1 MHIVES
7 FALNSASKIDKPYI
21 YDTYI
26 PLQWNTEKYITFQ
39 PFGTWPRGQAKR
51 YSYWEEVM
59 DILRPIFDSNG
70 IHIVQIGSKG
80 EPLIKGTMNMAGKT
94 TINQA
99 AYLIKNSL
107 LHLGLDS
114 FGVHIASGYG
124 KKIVALYSNGL
135 PATCGP
141 YWSDEKDVRLICSVK
156 EGEQPSWSEQENP
169 KTIDRIKAEEIAQ
182 SVCELL
188 GLKFNYDFETVYVGQ
203 NYAQKKIEIVPTNQV
218 GNWKDFG
225 VDSMIL
231 RMDKHFNEAVCA
243 SQLEKC
249 PCSLVTDQPIRLDLI
264 KYFSKDIT
272 ELVFDVKD
280 TQHIEYLKAL
290 KSLGVKLYLI
300 SHLNESDFNKL
311 KLNYIDVGPIVHL
324 PHNNKE
330 TFLKENKDIDF
341 DNLYY
346 KSGATIVRNKAVY
359 GTYSPKEKTPINFT
373 HGTDPRKFDD
383 CSELWKDL
391 DRLLILKKKTS

>member
-1 MHIVES
+1 MHILES
-7 FALNSASKIDKPYI
+7 FAINSGSKIDRPYI

-39 PFGTWPRGQAKR
+39 PFGTWPRGQAKQ

-80 EPLIKGTMNMAGKT
+80 EPPIKGVMNMIGKT
-94 TINQA
+94 TLNQA

-114 FGVHIASGYG
+114 FGVHMASGYG

-156 EGEQPSWSEQENP
+156 EGEQPSWCEHENP
-169 KTIDRIKAEEIAQ
+169 KTIDRIKAEEVAR

-188 GLKFNYDFETVYVGQ
+188 DLNFDYEFETLYIGKE
-203 NYAQKKIEIVPTNQV
+203 YAQKRIEVVPTNHI

-225 VDSMIL
+225 VDSLIL
-231 RMDKHFNEAVCA
+231 RMDKHFSEEMCA
-243 SQLEKC
+243 AQLEKC
-249 PCSLVTDQPIRLDLI
+249 HCSIVTDKPVRLDLI
-264 KYFSKDIT
+264 KHYKKRIA
-272 ELVFDVKD
+272 ELVFIVKNSEYID
-280 TQHIEYLKAL
+280 YLKTA
-290 KSLGVKLYLI
+290 KSLGVKLFLI
-300 SHLNESDFNKL
+300 SHLETEEFNKL
-311 KLNYIDVGPIVHL
+311 KLDYIDVSRIVHF
-324 PHNNKE
+324 PRPNKE
-330 TFLKENKDIDF
+330 EFMKQHKDVDF
-341 DNLYY
+341 NDLYY
-346 KSGATIVRNKAVY
+346 KSGTTIIRDKSIY
-359 GTYSPKEKTPINFT
+359 GSYSPQDKEPVNYVK
-373 HGTDPRKFDD
+373 GSRPRKFND
-383 CSELWKDL
+383 CPELWKDL
-391 DRLLILKKKTS
+391 EKLLILKKKTS